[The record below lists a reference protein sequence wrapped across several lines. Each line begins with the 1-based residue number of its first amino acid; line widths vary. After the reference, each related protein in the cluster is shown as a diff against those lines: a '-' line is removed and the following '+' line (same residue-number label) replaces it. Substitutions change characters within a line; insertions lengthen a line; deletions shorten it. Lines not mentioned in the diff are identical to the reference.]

1 MDNLDLYEI
10 LGVTKDSSDAE
21 IKKNYRKL
29 AKEFHPDKN
38 PDAGDKFKEISFA
51 YEVLSDPEKRK
62 IYDRYGI
69 KGLQEGADGFADGNA
84 FFSQWFPFTAM
95 GGHGREA
102 RGKAA
107 QISIRLEVTLE
118 EMYNGNV
125 AKTVEYKGHHFARS
139 AMAKAVPRSA
149 KKCAVTAMVGAETES
164 YLFLGVTTGETICT
178 ACHGHGKI
186 IPEAMRCTSCFGKG
200 LVEENVKREIV
211 IEKGAPNMLKIPFVS
226 EGNQG
231 VQGSRGDM
239 VVVLIQ
245 AEHPVFERRQNDLL
259 MRNVN
264 INITQALCGFVH
276 CFKHLDG
283 RNICIS
289 TKPGEVLRHGELKV
303 VPTEGM
309 PLRNNPFDRGD
320 LMVQFLYNF
329 PKTIL
334 PHQKQLAKLET
345 LLPPR
350 EPFTMPPE
358 AEEVQLV
365 EFQPRE
371 DYEGRGAYG
380 GMDDDDEYEGGP
392 HFERVQCQ
400 TG

>member
-10 LGVTKDSSDAE
+10 IGVSKDASDSE
-21 IKKNYRKL
+21 IKQNYRKL

-69 KGLQEGADGFADGNA
+69 KGLQEGGGDDSE
-84 FFSQWFPFTAM
+84 FFSHWFPFTSM
-95 GGHGREA
+95 GGGHGRDA

-107 QISIRLEVTLE
+107 QIVIKLEVTLE
-118 EMYNGNV
+118 EIYNGNV
-125 AKTVEYKGHHFARS
+125 SKTVEYKRTSYCSQCHGEGGPKEAQEKCTHCKGMGR
-139 AMAKAVPRSA
+139 KASYA
-149 KKCAVTAMVGAETES
+149 FMGLTAV
-164 YLFLGVTTGETICT
+164 ETICA
-178 ACHGHGKI
+178 ACQGHGNI
-186 IPEAMRCTSCFGKG
+186 IPEDQRCTSCQGKG
-200 LVEENVKREIV
+200 LVEENVKHEVVVER
-211 IEKGAPNMLKIPFVS
+211 GAPNMLKIPFIS

-231 VQGSRGDM
+231 LQGNRGDM
-239 VVVLIQ
+239 VVVLVQ
-245 AEHPVFERRQNDLL
+245 AEHPVFERRNNDLL
-259 MRNVN
+259 MRNIS

-289 TKPGEVLRHGELKV
+289 TKPGEVIRHGEFKM

-320 LMVQFLYNF
+320 LIVQFVIQF
-329 PKTIL
+329 PENDFAT
-334 PHQKQLAKLET
+334 PEQLATLET

-365 EFQPRE
+365 EFLPRSE
-371 DYEGRGAYG
+371 SDERGAHG
-380 GMDDDDEYEGGP
+380 GMDDDDEEGGP

-400 TG
+400 TA